1 LVINHSVRVAIVA
14 GEMSGDLLGGALMRE
29 LKKHLSHV
37 QFIGIGGSQMLHEGL
52 DSCVEIERMSVMGVS
67 DVLKRYPELYRIRQ
81 KLFNE
86 WTDNPPDV
94 FIGIDYSKFNLSLA
108 LRLKKKGIKTVQFVS
123 PKIWAWR
130 QKRVFY
136 IKKAIDLILTLFPFE
151 EAFYQHYDV
160 PVQFVGHPLADL
172 IDLNVDTHQMK
183 KKSGYKADDKV
194 VAVLPG
200 SRISEMKYMGPL
212 FLDVMY
218 EISLSEPQVHF
229 IVPIAK
235 PSMRQIF
242 ETQLQ
247 TKAYNLNLQITDGRA
262 REAMGGA
269 DVVLAKSGTSTL
281 EAMLLK
287 RPMVVAFK
295 WGALTHAIIAP
306 QVKVPFISLPNLLA
320 SQELVPE
327 FVQSKALPKP
337 IAQAVLEFLHSPNVH
352 LKPKFLDIHQ
362 RLKQDASAKAAAAI
376 LKILNRSAV

>member
-1 LVINHSVRVAIVA
+1 MAINRPVRVAIVA

-29 LKKHLSHV
+29 LKKCLSHV
-37 QFIGIGGSQMLHEGL
+37 QFIGIGGTQMLQEGL
-52 DSCVEIERMSVMGVS
+52 DSRVEIDRMSVMGIS
-67 DVLKRYPELYRIRQ
+67 DVLKRYPELYRIRR

-151 EAFYQHYDV
+151 EAFYQHYGV

-172 IDLNVDTHQMK
+172 IDLDVDVHEMK
-183 KKSGYKADDKV
+183 KKSGYRAEDKV

-200 SRISEMKYMGPL
+200 SRTSEVKYMGPL

-218 EISLSEPQVHF
+218 EISLTEPLVHF

-235 PSMRQIF
+235 PSMRKIF
-242 ETQLQ
+242 EAQVQ
-247 TKAYNLNLQITDGRA
+247 AKAYNLKLQITDGRA

-295 WGALTHAIIAP
+295 WGTLTHAIIAP
-306 QVKVPFISLPNLLA
+306 QLKVPFISLPNLLA
-320 SQELVPE
+320 NQELVPE
-327 FVQSKALPKP
+327 FIQSKALPKP
-337 IAQAVLEFLHSPNVH
+337 IAQAVLEFLHSPNLH
-352 LKPKFLDIHQ
+352 LKPKFLDIHKM
-362 RLKQDASAKAAAAI
+362 LKQDASKKAASAI
-376 LKILNRSAV
+376 LKILSRSDV